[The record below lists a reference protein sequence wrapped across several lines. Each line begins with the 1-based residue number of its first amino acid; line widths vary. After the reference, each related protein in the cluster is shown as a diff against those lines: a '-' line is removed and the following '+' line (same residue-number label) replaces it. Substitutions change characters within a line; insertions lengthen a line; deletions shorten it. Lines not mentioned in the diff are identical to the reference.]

1 MSVLVLDPFGVARD
15 ETLPTLRGALDPAE
29 AEGALGLVPRLVA
42 QGGAVRL
49 RSIRVTRYKPGQRCL
64 VEYDIALPRSPG
76 GEEELTLIGKV
87 RARHGGGSSD
97 RLQRAFWDAGFHSGS
112 SDGISVPEP
121 MGTLPAFR
129 MSLQRKVAG
138 QPASQLLE
146 SGGASLGS
154 RIAETAHKV
163 HGAGVPIGKRH
174 AMADELA
181 ILRERLHEVGRE
193 HPRLSAR
200 IAALLAGCE
209 RLGTALRPPVPSGIH
224 RDFYAEQ
231 VLLDGDRLWLLD
243 LDLYCEGDSAL
254 DAGNFLGHVMEQ
266 ALRTR
271 GTPDAFVLFQRGFED
286 RFVSLAGEEARTAAR
301 VYTVLTLARH
311 VYLTTRF
318 PERWAHTEA
327 VLALCEDLLPGA
339 TQ

>member
-1 MSVLVLDPFGVARD
+1 MSVLVLDSLGVARD
-15 ETLPTLRGALDPAE
+15 DALPTLRGALDPAKAE
-29 AEGALGLVPRLVA
+29 AALGLVPRLAA

-64 VEYDIALPRSPG
+64 VEYDILLSRSPG
-76 GEEELTLIGKV
+76 REEELTLIGKV

-97 RLQRAFWDAGFHSGS
+97 RLQRAFWEAGFHAAS

-121 MGTLPAFR
+121 MGTVPAFR

-138 QPASQLLE
+138 QPASHLFE
-146 SGGASLGS
+146 SGGASLGA

-163 HGAGVPIGKRH
+163 HGAGVPAGKRH

-181 ILRERLHEVGRE
+181 ILRDRLHDVARE

-200 IAALLAGCE
+200 IAALLVGCE
-209 RLGTALRPPVPSGIH
+209 RIGTALRPPVSSGIH
-224 RDFYAEQ
+224 RDFYSDQ

-243 LDLYCEGDSAL
+243 LDLYCKGDPAL
-254 DAGNFLGHVMEQ
+254 DAGNFLGHVTEQ

-271 GTPDAFVLFQRGFED
+271 GTPDAFVLFERGFED
-286 RFVSLAGEEARTAAR
+286 RFVSLTGESERTAVR
-301 VYTVLTLARH
+301 VYRVLTLARH

-318 PERWAHTEA
+318 PERRAHTEE

-339 TQ
+339 AR